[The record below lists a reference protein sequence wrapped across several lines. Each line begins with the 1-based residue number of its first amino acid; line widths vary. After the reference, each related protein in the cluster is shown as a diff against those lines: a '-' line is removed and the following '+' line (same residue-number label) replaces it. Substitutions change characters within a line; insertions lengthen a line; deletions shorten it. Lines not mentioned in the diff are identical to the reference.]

1 MTAKK
6 KIIIA
11 LCSVVAVVA
20 IVIAT
25 VASTVAYLTSSAAVL
40 NAFTIGNV
48 QMTMFESKVNSDGTK
63 VNPDSPVKNADT
75 NSYHLV
81 CNKSYVKDPTIYIQP
96 NSESSYLFIVARND
110 IRDIEDYN
118 TPSMREQ
125 LFLNGWREFSSAA
138 TGKVYVYT
146 GALEGADKTAAEA
159 AVKAYNDAI
168 KDAEDNDSPLTVEQK
183 KANATTRATTLKN
196 ICDRRLAVGV
206 KTTDAVKEIN
216 LFAEFSVAADADLSK
231 YGGAEVK
238 VTAVAIQT
246 AGFAEDEDEGTQNAI
261 NEAWAAVMATY
272 PYIYG

>member
-6 KIIIA
+6 KILIA

-48 QMTMFESKVNSDGTK
+48 QMTMFETKVDSDGKALESGKKT
-63 VNPDSPVKNADT
+63 ADT

-81 CNKSYVKDPTIYIQP
+81 CNKTYTKDPTIYIQP

-110 IRDIEDYN
+110 IRAIEDYN

-125 LFLNGWREFSSAA
+125 LFLNGWRETVDSA

-146 GALEGADKTAAEA
+146 GALDGQDAADAAA
-159 AVKAYNDAI
+159 AVAAYDKAI
-168 KDAEDNDSPLTVEQK
+168 TDAETNGTPLTVEQK
-183 KANATTRATTLKN
+183 KANATTRANALKN
-196 ICDRRLAVGV
+196 ICDRRPAVGV
-206 KTTDAVKEIN
+206 KTTTNVEEID
-216 LFAEFSVAADADLSK
+216 LFATFKVAADADLSK

-246 AGFAEDEDEGTQNAI
+246 AGFAEGQDVGTDDAI
-261 NEAWAAVMATY
+261 SEAWAAVMATY